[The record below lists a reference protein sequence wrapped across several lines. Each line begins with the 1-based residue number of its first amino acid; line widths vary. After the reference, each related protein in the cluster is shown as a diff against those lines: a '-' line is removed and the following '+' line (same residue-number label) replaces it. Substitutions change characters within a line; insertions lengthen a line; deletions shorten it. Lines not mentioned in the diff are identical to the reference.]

1 MDNNKLLKLILWML
15 ISFSLFTL
23 AFEMISAPN
32 TMENVIG
39 SLIVIALAFLSLKT
53 NCFTSIYIK
62 KKKDN
67 EKK

>member
-1 MDNNKLLKLILWML
+1 MDTNKLLKLILWVL
-15 ISFSLFTL
+15 ISFSLLTL

-32 TMENVIG
+32 TIETVMG
-39 SLIVIALAFLSLKT
+39 SLIVLVLIFLSLIA
-53 NCFTSIYIK
+53 NCFTSINIK